1 MTGMLDTLIRWLNP
15 PTPAPDPELVAREK
29 AAEAEYALCL
39 RDTQR
44 KRLTFDR
51 RPNARATLAPTG
63 DTAADLEAQRLAMR
77 KALGRG

>member
-1 MTGMLDTLIRWLNP
+1 VTGALDSLLRWLRP
-15 PTPAPDPELVAREK
+15 PSPVPDPDLVERER